1 MGDVL
6 HLFRIMGCGDHN
18 TNGMAVVLHAS
29 KGSQDADT
37 KHDRVK
43 AITTIMSIIFSDMI
57 CFKEGRYYIQRPE
70 ASSSIL
76 ILIISRFGVFIRN
89 L

>member
-1 MGDVL
+1 
-6 HLFRIMGCGDHN
+6 
-18 TNGMAVVLHAS
+18 
-29 KGSQDADT
+29 
-37 KHDRVK
+37 
-43 AITTIMSIIFSDMI
+43 MI

-89 L
+89 LCDGLVVKGHLV

>member
-1 MGDVL
+1 MGDAL

-18 TNGMAVVLHAS
+18 TNGMAIVLHAS

-43 AITTIMSIIFSDMI
+43 AITTIMSIYLVI
-57 CFKEGRYYIQRPE
+57 
-70 ASSSIL
+70 
-76 ILIISRFGVFIRN
+76 
-89 L
+89 